1 MAKPRVR
8 EAAAKKKK
16 QVLSLSS
23 DYDSDLF
30 EQLRL
35 LRAQCA
41 EQAGVPPFV
50 IFHDKTLVEMA
61 AHQPK
66 TLDEMVE
73 IHGVG
78 VSKCERYGPLFIE
91 VIKDYVRN

>member
-1 MAKPRVR
+1 MNAHPV
-8 EAAAKKKK
+8 
-16 QVLSLSS
+16 
-23 DYDSDLF
+23 
-30 EQLRL
+30 RL
-35 LRAQCA
+35 LDQVRNRIRMKHYSIRTEEAY
-41 EQAGVPPFV
+41 VSWIKRFV

-78 VSKCERYGPLFIE
+78 VNKCERYGQLFIE